1 MKVGVLITG
10 ISQILIFLF
19 GFLNGWLI
27 IKVMGSEGKGQIAY
41 LLSFSQIIL
50 PFISLGIRQS
60 VSYFSKSSDEF
71 NESKKSKY
79 ISFSLTL
86 SLIFSILFY
95 CLLYL
100 FHLINFKILL
110 LLNVITVFNVF
121 ISIKTIFALS
131 NQKFITL
138 NFAKIAP
145 LLFQSI
151 ILLVIYSF
159 YSILTPSIYL
169 LLISFSLLI
178 SILLIKSE
186 RYNFNFRISNYK
198 IIKPY
203 LLKGISYS
211 IPLTLIF
218 LNYKLDIIL
227 LKFFNINDSK
237 IGVYSLAVNYTEILF
252 QIPAI
257 LSLVIFSHGL
267 VAEKS
272 TYSKKIK
279 IIHNRIILLL
289 IPTVFLFERLCNHF
303 IPKIYGDEFIESSR
317 LLSILVLSSFFIISF
332 NILNTHLASS
342 YGKPMHGLK
351 PLLFSLIINVLLNC
365 ILIPSI
371 GIKGAAISTTISYSV
386 LGIIYFFQYK
396 KFINENL

>member
-1 MKVGVLITG
+1 MKKGLLITG
-10 ISQILIFLF
+10 TSQALIFLLSF
-19 GFLNGWLI
+19 INGWLI
-27 IKVMGSEGKGQIAY
+27 IKIMGSEGKGQIAY

-60 VSYFSKSSDEF
+60 VSYFSKSSNEF
-71 NESKKSKY
+71 NESIKSKY
-79 ISFSLTL
+79 ISFSLIL
-86 SLIFSILFY
+86 SLIFTILFY
-95 CLLYL
+95 YLLYL
-100 FHLINFKILL
+100 FNFINFKILL
-110 LLNVITVFNVF
+110 LLKVITLFNVF

-131 NQKFITL
+131 NQKFFTL
-138 NFAKIAP
+138 NFAKISP
-145 LLFQSI
+145 LLLQSI
-151 ILLVIYSF
+151 VLVIIYFFHST
-159 YSILTPSIYL
+159 LTPSLYL

-198 IIKPY
+198 IIKSY

-227 LKFFNINDSK
+227 LKFFNVNDSK
-237 IGVYSLAVNYTEILF
+237 IGIYSLAVNYTEILF

-279 IIHNRIILLL
+279 TIHNRLILIL
-289 IPTVFLFERLCNHF
+289 IPGVFFFERLCNYL
-303 IPKIYGDEFIESSR
+303 IPILYGNEFMESAR

-342 YGKPMHGLK
+342 YGKPMFGFY
-351 PLLFSLIINVLLNC
+351 PLLLSLIINVLLNC

-371 GIKGAAISTTISYSV
+371 GIKGAAISTTISYSI
-386 LGIIYFFQYK
+386 LGIIYFFQHK
-396 KFINENL
+396 KFMNENM